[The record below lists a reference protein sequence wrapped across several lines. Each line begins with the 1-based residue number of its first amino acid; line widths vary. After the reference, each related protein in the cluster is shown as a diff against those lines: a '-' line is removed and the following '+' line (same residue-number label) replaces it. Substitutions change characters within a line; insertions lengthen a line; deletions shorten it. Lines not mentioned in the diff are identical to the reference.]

1 MDTYRI
7 STFLHKDKD
16 SKGEKLTF
24 GPMWDYDLA
33 FGNANY
39 YGGDSPQG
47 WVYKSISPDNY
58 YQPPFW

>member
-1 MDTYRI
+1 
-7 STFLHKDKD
+7 
-16 SKGEKLTF
+16 
-24 GPMWDYDLA
+24 MWDYDLA